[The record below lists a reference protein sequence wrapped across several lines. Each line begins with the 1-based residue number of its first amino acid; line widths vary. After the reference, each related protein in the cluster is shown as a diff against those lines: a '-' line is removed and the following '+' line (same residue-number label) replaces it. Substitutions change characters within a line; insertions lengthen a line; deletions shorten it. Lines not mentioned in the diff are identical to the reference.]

1 MSETATIAKR
11 WSTKELPEET
21 QVFELAKAVNIR
33 TELAT
38 LLIQRGITDYREAK
52 SFFRPS
58 LNELHDPFLMKDMDK
73 AVDRLS
79 RAIAEGESIMVFG
92 DYDVDG
98 TTSVALVYSFL
109 KKITDRVMYYIPD
122 RYAEG
127 YGLSYAGI
135 DQAADNDIT
144 LLITLDCGIKAVDK
158 VAYAKEKG
166 VDIIICDHHRPG
178 DQLPDAV
185 AVLDAKQSDC
195 GYPYKELCGCGVG
208 FKFMQAYCRQHSID
222 EVEVFEYMDMLAV
235 AIGAD
240 IVPITGEN
248 RVMVYYGLQ
257 KVNSKPSDG
266 IKALMQVADVDK
278 RMTVT
283 DLVFII
289 APRINAAGRIFH
301 GNRAVALMTSS
312 EDSELVEVSQQINT
326 FNNERKELDRSI
338 TEHAL
343 EMMEEDPDLSEK
355 KSTMVFHPEWHK
367 GVVGIV
373 ASRLIETHYRPT
385 IVLTESNG
393 KATGSARSVRHFDVY
408 DAIDA
413 CSDLLEN
420 FGGHKYAA
428 GMTLAV
434 ENVPEF
440 RRRFEEVVSSTIK
453 PEWLIPE
460 VVADLEV
467 DLHKIDR
474 RFHNVIKQMAPF
486 GPGNMKP
493 VFRTDNCAA
502 RYPKILKEKHL
513 KFQVHQDDVSAPINC
528 IAFGQAD
535 KYELLR
541 SGEPFSLLYTVEEN
555 EWKGNVSLQLMV
567 KDIRPSGEEQL

>member
-1 MSETATIAKR
+1 VNELESISKR
-11 WSTKELPEET
+11 WSLKELPDDK
-21 QVFELAKAVNIR
+21 QVIELAKSLNIR
-33 TELAT
+33 AELAA
-38 LLIQRGITDYREAK
+38 LLIQREIKDYQSAK

-58 LNELHDPFLMKDMDK
+58 LEELHDPFLMKDMGK
-73 AVDRLS
+73 AVERLS
-79 RAIAEGESIMVFG
+79 RAISEEESIMVFG

-144 LLITLDCGIKAVDK
+144 LLITLDCGIKAVEK

-178 DQLPDAV
+178 EIIPDAV
-185 AVLDAKQSDC
+185 AVLDAKQPGC

-208 FKFMQAYCRQHSID
+208 FKFMQAYCRSHSID
-222 EVEVFEYMDMLAV
+222 EAEVFEYMDMLAV

-248 RVMVYYGLQ
+248 RVMVHFGLQ
-257 KVNSKPSDG
+257 KVNSDPSEG
-266 IKALMQVADVDK
+266 IKALMQVAEVHK
-278 RMTVT
+278 QMTVT

-301 GNRAVALMTSS
+301 GNQAVALMTSGNAT
-312 EDSELVEVSQQINT
+312 ELDEVSAQINN
-326 FNNERKELDRSI
+326 FNMERKELDRSI

-343 EMMEEDPDLSEK
+343 SMMDEDPTLFEK
-355 KSTMVFHPEWHK
+355 KSTVVFHKDWHK
-367 GVVGIV
+367 GVIGIV

-413 CSDLLEN
+413 CSDLLDN

-428 GMTLAV
+428 GLTLDV
-434 ENVPEF
+434 DKVSEF
-440 RRRFEEVVSSTIK
+440 RRRFEEVVSNTIK

-460 VVADLEV
+460 VVADMQVELY
-467 DLHKIDR
+467 KIDR
-474 RFHNVIKQMAPF
+474 RFYNVIKQMAPF

-493 VFRTDNCAA
+493 VFRTDNCGA

-513 KFQVHQDDVSAPINC
+513 KFQVHQDDLSAPINC

-541 SGEPFSLLYTVEEN
+541 SGEAFNLLYTVEEN
-555 EWKGNVSLQLMV
+555 EWNGNVSLQLMV
-567 KDIRPSGEEQL
+567 KDIRPAGEQ